1 MNKASHRLAPARFA
15 RGLVGL
21 GLLGLLVFWGWSLT
35 RQPTA
40 NRLYYVD
47 KVYDGDTIHLSTGEK
62 VRLIGI
68 DCPES
73 YDNRK
78 LRRDLRRTGESRESM
93 IRRGKAATAFTR
105 ALVEHKS
112 VYLRYDVER
121 YDRYGR
127 TLAYVY
133 LPDGT
138 FVNAEIL
145 RHGHAVP
152 MNIPPN
158 TRYQRLFRRLYQE
171 ANEAAPL

>member
-1 MNKASHRLAPARFA
+1 MKKTSRRLVSGRLA
-15 RGLVGL
+15 RGLIGG

-35 RQPTA
+35 RRPVVS
-40 NRLYYVD
+40 RLYYVD
-47 KVYDGDTIHLSTGEK
+47 RVYDGDTIHLSTGEK

-78 LRRDLRRTGESRESM
+78 LRRDARRTGESVESM

-105 ALVEHKS
+105 GLVEHKS

-152 MNIPPN
+152 MNIAPN
-158 TRYQRLFRRLYQE
+158 TRYQRLFRRIYQE
-171 ANEAAPL
+171 ANEAVPL